1 VERSLE
7 LQRLLTQHSWNSFV
21 RNEDGVGLP
30 LKTGHTKISFPSESW
45 DDHDINSEGMG
56 VWAEIRVH
64 EIHSLMSEYEIPTV
78 WEVGSGA
85 GAVCLGLS
93 QMGYETIAV
102 EPLYAGA
109 LFTANRGVVSFA
121 CTLEELNL
129 PAASIPAI
137 GVFDVLEHIKDPTNL
152 LKEFGRVLSTDGKL
166 VISVPAHPFLFS
178 DFDSSI
184 GHYRR
189 YTVTELRRSL
199 ASSGF
204 DLIHYQYLF
213 SFLVPL
219 AWVLRVLP
227 GKFRKVDSVKSVKHA
242 RTQFRIA
249 EKLSPIFRFLVW
261 LEKLL
266 KPPFGLSII
275 AIAVPNRKLI
285 GDQPAGRHVSKDS

>member
-1 VERSLE
+1 
-7 LQRLLTQHSWNSFV
+7 
-21 RNEDGVGLP
+21 
-30 LKTGHTKISFPSESW
+30 
-45 DDHDINSEGMG
+45 MG
-56 VWAEIRVH
+56 VWAEIRLH
-64 EIHSLMSEYEIPTV
+64 EIHSLMSEYEIPTF

-93 QMGYETIAV
+93 KMGYEAIAI

-109 LFTANRGVVSFA
+109 LFTASRGVVSFA
-121 CTLEELNL
+121 CTFEELNL

-152 LKEFGRVLSTDGKL
+152 LREIGRVLSKDGKL

-178 DFDSSI
+178 DYDSSI

-199 ASSGF
+199 ADAGF
-204 DLIHYQYLF
+204 DLIHHQYLF

-219 AWVLRVLP
+219 AWALRVLP
-227 GKFRKVDSVKSVKHA
+227 GKFRTVDSVKSAKHA

-249 EKLSPIFRFLVW
+249 QKLSLVFRFLVW
-261 LEKLL
+261 LERML

-275 AIAVPNRKLI
+275 AIAIPNKELR
-285 GDQPAGRHVSKDS
+285 

>member
-7 LQRLLTQHSWNSFV
+7 LQRLLTQHSWNGFV
-21 RNEDGVGLP
+21 LNEDGVRLP
-30 LKTGHTKISFPSESW
+30 IKTGHTKISFPSESW
-45 DDHDINSEGMG
+45 DDNDINSEGMG
-56 VWAEIRVH
+56 VWAEIRLH
-64 EIHSLMSEYEIPTV
+64 EIHSLMSEYEISTF

-93 QMGYETIAV
+93 KMGYEAIAI

-109 LFTANRGVVSFA
+109 LFTASRGVVSFA
-121 CTLEELNL
+121 CTFEELNL

-152 LKEFGRVLSTDGKL
+152 LREFGRVLSKDGKL

-178 DFDSSI
+178 DYDSSI

-199 ASSGF
+199 ANAGF

-219 AWVLRVLP
+219 AWALRVLP
-227 GKFRKVDSVKSVKHA
+227 GKFRTVDSVKSAKHA

-249 EKLSPIFRFLVW
+249 QKLSPVFRFLVW
-261 LEKLL
+261 LERVL

-275 AIAVPNRKLI
+275 AIAIPTKEL
-285 GDQPAGRHVSKDS
+285 D